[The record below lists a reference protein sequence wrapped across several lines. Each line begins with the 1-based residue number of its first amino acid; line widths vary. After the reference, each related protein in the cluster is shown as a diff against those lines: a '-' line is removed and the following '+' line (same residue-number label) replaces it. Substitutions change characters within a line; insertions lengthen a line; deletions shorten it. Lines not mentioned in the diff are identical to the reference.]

1 MTILS
6 TKKLQLNQ
14 RELLLNAGISFVD
27 YDAIEIQPVT
37 FTLSRKLKNI
47 IITSQNGAKAI
58 IKSVDLRL
66 IENCFVVGE
75 KTTLLLVE
83 NGLKVTK
90 TAHNAEELAHF
101 IAKEHKN
108 ESFTYFCGRQ
118 RRDELPDILKE
129 EGIVC
134 EEVVVY
140 ETHLSK
146 HRFDRTFEGI
156 LFFSPSGVV
165 SFTDANPDSTGGT
178 TAFCIGETTAT
189 SARKYF
195 KNVVI
200 SNATSIESTI
210 AKTVTTLKKH
220 NRY

>member
-58 IKSVDLRL
+58 IKSVDLQL

-75 KTTLLLVE
+75 KTTTLLAKNDV
-83 NGLKVTK
+83 KVTK
-90 TAHNAEELAHF
+90 TAQNAEELAHF

-165 SFTDANPDSTGGT
+165 SFTDANPDNTGAT
-178 TAFCIGETTAT
+178 TAFCIGETTAK
-189 SARKYF
+189 SAREYF

-210 AKTVTTLKKH
+210 AKAVTTLK
-220 NRY
+220 NQSR